1 MKNSKVSVI
10 MSCYNSEKT
19 NKFAIQSILSQ
30 TLTNFEFLI
39 FDDGSSD
46 NTLKIIES
54 FDDNRICVFHSKENL
69 GLTKRLNFLAQ
80 KATGQFIARQDSD
93 DFSLTGRLQKQ
104 LKFLLSNDGYAS
116 CTSSSYLKNSINI
129 HPRFSKYLPKKFI
142 ILFKNPFIHGALMI
156 RSKDLKEVGY
166 YNPLYKYSQDYKLY
180 LDLYKKK
187 KKIKFLMDPLYVLNL
202 NGAISTEN
210 YLLQKF
216 YKKKAIK
223 SYLRFNS

>member
-1 MKNSKVSVI
+1 

-19 NKFAIQSILSQ
+19 VQFAIESILSQ
-30 TLTNFEFLI
+30 TQTNFEFLI
-39 FDDGSSD
+39 FDDGSND

-54 FDDNRICVFHSKENL
+54 FKDNRICVFHSKENL
-69 GLTKRLNFLAQ
+69 GLTKRLNFLAH
-80 KATGQFIARQDSD
+80 KANGQFIARQDSD
-93 DFSLTGRLQKQ
+93 DFSLTGRFQKQ
-104 LKFLLSNDGYAS
+104 LKFLLANDGYAA

-129 HPRFSKYLPKKFI
+129 HPRLSKYLPKKFI

-166 YNPLYKYSQDYKLY
+166 YNPIYKYSQDYKLY

-187 KKIKFLMDPLYVLNL
+187 KKIKFLLDPLYVLDL
-202 NGAISTEN
+202 NGAISTDN

-223 SYLRFNS
+223 SYLRLNS